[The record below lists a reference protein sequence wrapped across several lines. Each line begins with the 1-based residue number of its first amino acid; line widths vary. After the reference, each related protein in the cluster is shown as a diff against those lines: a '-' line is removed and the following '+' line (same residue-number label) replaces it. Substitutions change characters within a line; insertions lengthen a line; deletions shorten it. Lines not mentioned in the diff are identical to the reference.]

1 MVVLTAGT
9 EAEILAKGWRAE
21 RKQRRPPT
29 GRMEVSRFV
38 FRAACGAVAFG
49 PSSFGHERN
58 RLGDELL
65 SVPAEPLRP
74 DREIPPFRW
83 EPVLIRPQ
91 NTQSSQSNGSKINNE

>member
-38 FRAACGAVAFG
+38 FRAESGAVAFG
-49 PSSFGHERN
+49 SSSFGHERN
-58 RLGDELL
+58 RLGDELFK
-65 SVPAEPLRP
+65 SQPSLRP

-83 EPVLIRPQ
+83 QPV
-91 NTQSSQSNGSKINNE
+91 